1 MSVQTTIDINRE
13 DAENKYIKLRLKH
26 YEDKLQYEATDI
38 ADKLLED
45 LIEEEFYNY
54 NITEWTYIN

>member
-54 NITEWTYIN
+54 NITE